1 MHRRVYGLFFDL
13 ALILVEKSCFAE
25 YNDTKGHKVK
35 IACAGTK
42 AAFDLSAPPK
52 HEEVAIYEVN

>member
-25 YNDTKGHKVK
+25 YNVYRIAGIAYDDKESLGDTPQEK
-35 IACAGTK
+35 
-42 AAFDLSAPPK
+42 
-52 HEEVAIYEVN
+52 EELL